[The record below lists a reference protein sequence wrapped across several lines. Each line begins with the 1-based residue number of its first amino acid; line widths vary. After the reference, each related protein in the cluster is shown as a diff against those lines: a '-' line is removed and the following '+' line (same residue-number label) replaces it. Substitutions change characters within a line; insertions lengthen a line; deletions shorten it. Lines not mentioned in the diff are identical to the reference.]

1 MFRIVTVED
10 VVRIPPQKFG
20 QPIDEVAREQ
30 IKLKYENYVDE
41 ELGYVILVTDV
52 DVETT
57 GKILPGDGSTHHKAL
72 FKLLTFFPEL
82 HEVVEGEI
90 VEVTD
95 FGAFVRIGPEDALL
109 HVSQIMDDF
118 ITYDEKHGVLAGRE
132 SHRNLGKGN
141 MVRGRIIAVSFPRGG
156 SGGKIGITLRQPVL
170 GRIEWIEEDLKRKP
184 PQLERKAAALQTKQ
198 GKTAAV
204 AALVPI
210 GQTTNPP
217 NL

>member
-1 MFRIVTVED
+1 MNMFRIVTVED

-57 GKILPGDGSTHHKAL
+57 GKILPGDGSTHHRST
-72 FKLLTFFPEL
+72 FKLLTFYPEL
-82 HEVVEGEI
+82 HEVVEEEV

-109 HVSQIMDDF
+109 HVSQVLDDF
-118 ITYDEKHGVLAGRE
+118 FTYDEKHGEL
-132 SHRNLGKGN
+132 S
-141 MVRGRIIAVSFPRGG
+141 VRGS
-156 SGGKIGITLRQPVL
+156 QPNV
-170 GRIEWIEEDLKRKP
+170 GD
-184 PQLERKAAALQTKQ
+184 
-198 GKTAAV
+198 GY
-204 AALVPI
+204 
-210 GQTTNPP
+210 
-217 NL
+217 

>member
-1 MFRIVTVED
+1 MNMFRIVTVED

-57 GKILPGDGSTHHKAL
+57 GKILPGDGSTHHKSV

-118 ITYDEKHGVLAGRE
+118 ITYDKRHGVLAGRE

-156 SGGKIGITLRQPVL
+156 SGGKIGITLRQPFL
-170 GRIEWIEEDLKRKP
+170 GRIEWIEEDLKGKP
-184 PQLERKAAALQTKQ
+184 PRLERKAAA
-198 GKTAAV
+198 
-204 AALVPI
+204 
-210 GQTTNPP
+210 
-217 NL
+217 

>member
-20 QPIDEVAREQ
+20 DPIDDVAKEQ

-41 ELGYVILVTDV
+41 ELGYVILVTGV
-52 DVETT
+52 DVENT
-57 GKILPGDGSTHHKAL
+57 GKILPGDGSTHHRAT

-141 MVRGRIIAVSFPRGG
+141 LGERQDNRRQFSKRRLRRQDRHNPQATFPWQNRMDSGG
-156 SGGKIGITLRQPVL
+156 SEGKAEGREGGDKA
-170 GRIEWIEEDLKRKP
+170 RK
-184 PQLERKAAALQTKQ
+184 
-198 GKTAAV
+198 G
-204 AALVPI
+204 
-210 GQTTNPP
+210 
-217 NL
+217 

>member
-1 MFRIVTVED
+1 MFRIVTVQE

-20 QPIDEVAREQ
+20 HPIDEVDREQ

-52 DVETT
+52 DIETT

-109 HVSQIMDDF
+109 HVSQIIDDF
-118 ITYDEKHGVLAGRE
+118 ITYDEKHGVLSGRE
-132 SHRNLGKGN
+132 TQRKLGKGN
-141 MVRGRIIAVSFPRGG
+141 MVRGRIIAASFPSGG
-156 SGGKIGITLRQPVL
+156 SGGKLGITLRQPIL
-170 GRIEWIEEDLKRKP
+170 GRLEWIQEDLKVKP
-184 PQLERKAAALQTKQ
+184 AKGEHKVER
-198 GKTAAV
+198 
-204 AALVPI
+204 
-210 GQTTNPP
+210 
-217 NL
+217 